1 MAKKK
6 RSLQSE
12 TTQRKQEKYQV
23 CLIAFC
29 NVAMKRE

>member
-6 RSLQSE
+6 EVYRVK
-12 TTQRKQEKYQV
+12 QRKQEKHQV